1 MVLRLSCLIKLI
13 VNQPAVTTSSLSPQC
28 QGLDCPPPSWLLIP
42 AITRT
47 AFGTQVCWW
56 QLSLWCRPD
65 HLTFALGCRWLLMQ
79 IYLFSL
85 SLSFS
90 LSLPPLSSK
99 IYSLDVK
106 ICCVWLFIF
115 FLPCLA
121 LEPYFTAVSRS
132 ATILLRSLQLG
143 LMVPLLE
150 KKHLPGN
157 TEENLFPLKIHPEF
171 LEH

>member
-1 MVLRLSCLIKLI
+1 
-13 VNQPAVTTSSLSPQC
+13 
-28 QGLDCPPPSWLLIP
+28 
-42 AITRT
+42 
-47 AFGTQVCWW
+47 
-56 QLSLWCRPD
+56 
-65 HLTFALGCRWLLMQ
+65 MQ

-150 KKHLPGN
+150 KKYLPGN
-157 TEENLFPLKIHPEF
+157 IEENLFPLKIHPEF
-171 LEH
+171 LEHWKDPE

>member
-1 MVLRLSCLIKLI
+1 MVLRLSHLIKLI

-28 QGLDCPPPSWLLIP
+28 RGLDCPPPSWLLIP

-65 HLTFALGCRWLLMQ
+65 LLTFALGCCWLLMQ

-90 LSLPPLSSK
+90 LSLPPLSLK

-132 ATILLRSLQLG
+132 ATILLRFLQLG
-143 LMVPLLE
+143 LMAPLLE
-150 KKHLPGN
+150 KKQNKTLTWQHRRKLVSS
-157 TEENLFPLKIHPEF
+157 
-171 LEH
+171 